1 MPNPLKEL
9 CVAAGDNNLA
19 SANAIIA
26 ANPDVLKPNPIP
38 NPEEG
43 EAVPYQ
49 SLAMCESPLLSAV
62 KGDHLEMVRLL
73 LDHGA
78 DPDEHHGYNFG
89 MPLQMAIWDGRCDIA
104 NLLLDHGADPSK
116 STAMADMDATGYSLF
131 CKDKDLI
138 NRMYAA
144 GGRAD
149 FFAYVKA
156 NTLPVLAELLDHCP
170 DAPAKNGTRT
180 VLEAIRDHAAWC
192 GSSDAL
198 SLALAVR
205 PITKAQF
212 KDHVGNAIGSHNRLF
227 PVESYLRCFE
237 LLLDAGAEHIDD
249 DNFLPVHHLAR
260 KKKIEGR
267 VEFATLFIK
276 RGVDPNKAHPE
287 GGQTALEQAVE
298 HERDD
303 LVEYLKS
310 LES

>member
-1 MPNPLKEL
+1 MSTPLKEL
-9 CVAAGDNNLA
+9 CVAAGDNDLE
-19 SANAIIA
+19 SAKAIIA
-26 ANPDVLKPNPIP
+26 ANPDVLKPNPVA

-43 EAVPYQ
+43 EVAPYQ
-49 SLAMCESPLLSAV
+49 DLDSGESPLMRAV
-62 KGDHLEMVRLL
+62 DGDHVEMIRLL
-73 LDHGA
+73 LEHGA
-78 DPDEHHGYNFG
+78 DPDEHHGYNYG
-89 MPLQMAIWDGRCDIA
+89 LPLQKAIWEARSNIA

-131 CKDKDLI
+131 CGDKDLI

-156 NTLPVLAELLDHCP
+156 NMLPVIAELLDHCP
-170 DAPAKNGTRT
+170 DVPAKNSDRT
-180 VLEAIRDHAAWC
+180 ILEAIRAHAAWL
-192 GSSDAL
+192 GNADAL
-198 SLALAVR
+198 SMALAVR
-205 PITKAQF
+205 PITEAQF
-212 KDHVGNAIGSHNRLF
+212 KDHVGNAIGSHNRVF

-237 LLLDAGAEHIDD
+237 LLLDAGAEHINA

-260 KKKIEGR
+260 KKRIEGR
-267 VEFATLFIK
+267 VEFAKLFVG

-287 GGQTALEQAVE
+287 NGQTALEQAIE
-298 HERDD
+298 HERAD